1 MTPHHAQSPFE
12 LVSSYLAIYWVT
24 TNPQSKATIAEI
36 LIV

>member
-1 MTPHHAQSPFE
+1 
-12 LVSSYLAIYWVT
+12 VSSYLAIYWVT